1 MAKQKGDI
9 RRQASLGTELK
20 RNINNNNSTSELVL
34 ARVSKVDYEK
44 NSIEYIVQT
53 NGMNNSSGAIANGGA
68 RLPVSFGGKNGY
80 GNSYGSVNT
89 IRVNDVV
96 LIGFVG
102 GKKNSPIVISRY
114 LSDEDAYLLSD
125 YSGDQYMA
133 PNDEDMYDKTN
144 SYRDLYPDL
153 TYEYH
158 FEGKRSPSNAP
169 DMADNVLPKLV
180 NKCKSLSG
188 QTGEVFKWLDDK
200 ISNQYD
206 GKNLGLNFEDRDS
219 GKLQLSFYS
228 ISINDNDICFSLSIR
243 YPVTYTE
250 DMILNQINEQ
260 LISGMRLKINRRL
273 QSTVK
278 DKKLTYMQNF
288 SKIYEKDTG
297 LNGTPVTTT
306 GATYAREMPNIV
318 AFGPSFPGQKG
329 IAHKGD
335 EWLKYSDWQMM
346 TQIYY
351 DCFLD
356 ELC

>member
-1 MAKQKGDI
+1 MTISKQITDGSLKSIDKLEGDFNHSFI
-9 RRQASLGTELK
+9 PDFALL
-20 RNINNNNSTSELVL
+20 NIN
-34 ARVSKVDYEK
+34 
-44 NSIEYIVQT
+44 
-53 NGMNNSSGAIANGGA
+53 GH
-68 RLPVSFGGKNGY
+68 
-80 GNSYGSVNT
+80 
-89 IRVNDVV
+89 
-96 LIGFVG
+96 
-102 GKKNSPIVISRY
+102 
-114 LSDEDAYLLSD
+114 
-125 YSGDQYMA
+125 
-133 PNDEDMYDKTN
+133 
-144 SYRDLYPDL
+144 
-153 TYEYH
+153 EYH